1 MGYKKIKDTI
11 LGGGT
16 DLKSIADKILFQSVD
31 QETGKKH
38 IIVIMMAKWKDDGNV
53 FVFVD
58 YHLLSFSLISE

>member
-1 MGYKKIKDTI
+1 MGYKKIKDNI

-38 IIVIMMAKWKDDGNV
+38 IIIIM
-53 FVFVD
+53 
-58 YHLLSFSLISE
+58 ER

>member
-1 MGYKKIKDTI
+1 M
-11 LGGGT
+11 GGT